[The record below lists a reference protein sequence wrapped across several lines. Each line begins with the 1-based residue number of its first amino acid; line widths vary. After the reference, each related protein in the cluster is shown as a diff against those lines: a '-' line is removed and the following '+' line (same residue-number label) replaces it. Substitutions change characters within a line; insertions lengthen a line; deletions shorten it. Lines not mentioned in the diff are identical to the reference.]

1 MSSTRIIRMVA
12 FLLAAVLFW
21 AFPSRLHAE
30 PLTMAH
36 GWSVNPEGG
45 ITAINEAIAMMQK
58 HVKSPRF
65 IVLYTTA
72 EYGEEEI
79 VRTLRSRYPEAKLF
93 GTNVYKG
100 VFSTDGLHIGEKGS
114 LAIMG
119 FAGGDLR
126 FGIGARHVEDGADIA
141 ALTKGAIEDAARSA
155 GKTLQDKPSV
165 ILLGATK
172 GKEDV
177 IVQGIGKW
185 IPGDVPLVGGTHCN
199 DVFGQGYVIENDK
212 LYRPGLIVGLIYSEA
227 KIGAAF
233 YSGFIGKRKSGKIT
247 SGEGRM
253 LKEIEGK
260 PAQEVY
266 RKWSNGHF
274 DDIDCSKESVLVMSS
289 AVCPL
294 AKAIRLPNGKMRY
307 VPVRPWRFNP
317 DGSLNMGGDIHNGD
331 TIYYVEGNKG
341 ALRKRGSV
349 VARDAMVEGRIKMKD
364 VAGSLY
370 IYCAGAAK
378 TLGLGADEETS
389 RMVGEIHKVMGGK
402 PFIGGFT
409 AGEQGNIPGYGY
421 FHGNLMSSMVVFSQQ
436 RNQAIEMADTKV
448 P

>member
-185 IPGDVPLVGGTHCN
+185 IPGFT
-199 DVFGQGYVIENDK
+199 Q
-212 LYRPGLIVGLIYSEA
+212 
-227 KIGAAF
+227 
-233 YSGFIGKRKSGKIT
+233 
-247 SGEGRM
+247 
-253 LKEIEGK
+253 
-260 PAQEVY
+260 
-266 RKWSNGHF
+266 
-274 DDIDCSKESVLVMSS
+274 
-289 AVCPL
+289 
-294 AKAIRLPNGKMRY
+294 
-307 VPVRPWRFNP
+307 
-317 DGSLNMGGDIHNGD
+317 
-331 TIYYVEGNKG
+331 
-341 ALRKRGSV
+341 
-349 VARDAMVEGRIKMKD
+349 IKC
-364 VAGSLY
+364 L
-370 IYCAGAAK
+370 
-378 TLGLGADEETS
+378 
-389 RMVGEIHKVMGGK
+389 
-402 PFIGGFT
+402 
-409 AGEQGNIPGYGY
+409 
-421 FHGNLMSSMVVFSQQ
+421 
-436 RNQAIEMADTKV
+436 
-448 P
+448 